1 MKVLEVFALLELLST
16 ATKSIMESDSESE
29 LLLIK
34 VTELASSYNS
44 PEDQTAMVYA
54 N

>member
-1 MKVLEVFALLELLST
+1 MKVLEIFAFLELLST

-34 VTELASSYNS
+34 VTEPASSYNS
-44 PEDQTAMVYA
+44 PDDQTVIVYA